1 MGILDL
7 MVHLQPAR
15 RLPDGPVEG
24 SDIDGVRGQAGEGKG
39 AKMRQVAH
47 FARAQSHNG
56 NDGMSGVLSGRLEIQ
71 TQLS

>member
-1 MGILDL
+1 MGFLIIWFISS
-7 MVHLQPAR
+7 QP
-15 RLPDGPVEG
+15 DVSQTVEGTGECEG

-56 NDGMSGVLSGRLEIQ
+56 NDGMSGRLEP
-71 TQLS
+71 